1 MMIDPSDLAE
11 AFDSEAFGTE
21 ALDMSEES
29 FAPRHGER
37 GEPALPAALPRGL
50 TIALSR
56 EAGARG
62 VSIARRVSGRMGW
75 DIYTQEMIDVL
86 AQEGALRQEIA
97 NELPAGAAEW
107 VEDHLQQLLQE
118 QSISRNPQVMELARV
133 IALLGAQGEVVLLG
147 RGAGCVLPPASTL
160 HVRLVAPLAD
170 RVAYMGQCLRLTDE
184 EADDQV
190 RRRDHRRA
198 EFLSTHFHRKP
209 GDVHQYDLIL
219 NTSFL
224 GEEICAELI
233 VQAAKAKMDAHFGND
248 E

>member
-1 MMIDPSDLAE
+1 MIDPSDLSE
-11 AFDSEAFGTE
+11 AFD
-21 ALDMSEES
+21 MSDEPL
-29 FAPRHGER
+29 APHHGER
-37 GEPALPAALPRGL
+37 GEPIRPAALPRGL
-50 TIALSR
+50 TVALSR
-56 EAGARG
+56 EAGSRG
-62 VSIARRVSGRMGW
+62 TSIARRVSVHLGW
-75 DIYTQEMIDVL
+75 DIYTQEMIEVL
-86 AQEGALRQEIA
+86 AQEGSLHQEIA
-97 NELPAGAAEW
+97 NELPPGAAEW
-107 VEDHLQQLLQE
+107 VDDRLQQLLLE
-118 QSISRNPQVMELARV
+118 QSISRNPQVIELARV

-160 HVRLVAPLAD
+160 HVRLVAPLPD

-184 EADDQV
+184 EAEDQV

-209 GDVHQYDLIL
+209 SDVHQYDLVL

-233 VQAAKAKMDAHFGND
+233 VQAAKAKMDALFGVD